1 MRLVVAALA
10 MMMML
15 SARGFRVP
23 TSPTKRLSSLSSSP
37 SPNFTPTPDLISY
50 LTSSPT
56 PQYITAP
63 MVAQSDLAFRT
74 LTRNHGATLTYTQM
88 LHARNFVSSKSFR
101 DDNYDFNPKLEGLKY
116 NNPPLIA
123 QIAGDDVKFMTE
135 AAQILADSGVDGID
149 INLGCPQAIARKG
162 NYGAYL
168 LPQTELTTEIV
179 RSIKKKLPTTP
190 LTAKIRIQ
198 DNIYDTLTIAGK
210 LQEAGVEMLTV
221 HGRTLKENKTLTRQA
236 NWDAISQ
243 VVRHLD
249 IPVIANGGIEDSRD
263 VHAILETTAAVGCM
277 SSEAL
282 LENPSLYDFQNVLPA
297 DCSSRVV
304 LDRQV
309 KLCKEYIELAKL
321 YPPVGNGRFGGH
333 SAVKAHVFKM
343 LYIAFSSPKFQD
355 LRNNLGHKKTHKI
368 EQTEEIV
375 NDLESR
381 LNMATDEDID
391 FPSTFSWYRRHRQP
405 LVVKPTINKNAAKE
419 EINVRLKALKE
430 RRTERMNSLTG
441 A

>member
-243 VVRHLD
+243 VRNCEERNEELGMRLFRLLFCGATNSGLD
-249 IPVIANGGIEDSRD
+249 IDATI
-263 VHAILETTAAVGCM
+263 TA
-277 SSEAL
+277 
-282 LENPSLYDFQNVLPA
+282 
-297 DCSSRVV
+297 
-304 LDRQV
+304 
-309 KLCKEYIELAKL
+309 
-321 YPPVGNGRFGGH
+321 
-333 SAVKAHVFKM
+333 
-343 LYIAFSSPKFQD
+343 
-355 LRNNLGHKKTHKI
+355 T
-368 EQTEEIV
+368 
-375 NDLESR
+375 
-381 LNMATDEDID
+381 
-391 FPSTFSWYRRHRQP
+391 
-405 LVVKPTINKNAAKE
+405 
-419 EINVRLKALKE
+419 
-430 RRTERMNSLTG
+430 
-441 A
+441 